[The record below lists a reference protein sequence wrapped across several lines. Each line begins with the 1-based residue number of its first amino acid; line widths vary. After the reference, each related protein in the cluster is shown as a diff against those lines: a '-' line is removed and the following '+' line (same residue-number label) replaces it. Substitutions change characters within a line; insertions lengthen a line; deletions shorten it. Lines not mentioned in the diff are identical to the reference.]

1 MVHYSHKRDIGDQEI
16 REALE
21 GEIMKLKNEL
31 SAIKHENKEL
41 SISKLKL
48 EAELQNVKE
57 KHSDRLASLR
67 GQIVNQ
73 QQKINELSAMAAI
86 NSPKNRSCV
95 YNTDKNPLSGGKL
108 NLNHH
113 TAFDKNVVPLPP
125 SMHEQKQINEK
136 LQHSSARTQRDFMA
150 PTFTELMR
158 QSAQKNKDG
167 ANRGGLKSS
176 LKPRSNGSSSN
187 SSSGLTS
194 KTATRKGIVSSTTPH
209 SSNGAASNSLE
220 MSNNTVD
227 LSLSG
232 MSNKNGSSYK
242 KKGGSWEQCS
252 PCFSQYTSYGRHKH

>member
-1 MVHYSHKRDIGDQEI
+1 
-16 REALE
+16 
-21 GEIMKLKNEL
+21 
-31 SAIKHENKEL
+31 
-41 SISKLKL
+41 
-48 EAELQNVKE
+48 
-57 KHSDRLASLR
+57 
-67 GQIVNQ
+67 
-73 QQKINELSAMAAI
+73 
-86 NSPKNRSCV
+86 
-95 YNTDKNPLSGGKL
+95 
-108 NLNHH
+108 
-113 TAFDKNVVPLPP
+113 
-125 SMHEQKQINEK
+125 MHEQKQINEK

-242 KKGGSWEQCS
+242 KKGGSGS
-252 PCFSQYTSYGRHKH
+252 NVHHASHNTPLTGATSIDPFADPGDTSNNSEGMGTDIKDSDDGAGLHVFESGRKGRNYSYFDDGHGNIQVDLRLG